1 MRVAIVGGGAAGFF
15 MAIQVKYTCPDAEV
29 IILERSSK
37 VLTKVGI
44 SGGGRCNVT
53 NSFAEVSDLKYV
65 YPRGHKLLKRL
76 FKIFNH
82 EQAYEW
88 FEAHDVPLTTQEDQ
102 CVFPKSQDA
111 QSIIRCFLRLS
122 QQLGI
127 IIRYHHTVLD
137 IESITHPNGSPM
149 YKILCKEPTAQLP
162 LFDKVAITTGGSPRI
177 DGLRYLERL
186 GHKIEHP
193 LPSLFTFNLP
203 NDNIRSLMGTV
214 VENAIAS
221 IPGTKFKCQAPL
233 LVTHWGMSGPAI
245 LKLSSHAAR
254 YISENSYSFPLLVN
268 WTGNNDA
275 NQIAEELADIIQQ
288 NPQKKLSS
296 LHPFELPTRLWVHLM
311 EKTSISVE
319 KKCNELTRKELNK
332 MVNTLCNDE
341 YRVQGKGAFRDE
353 FVTCGGVSLESIN
366 YNTMESKVCPNLF
379 FAGEVLDID
388 GVTGGFNFQA
398 AWTTAYVAALNI
410 GKDTEPLEQ
419 Q

>member
-15 MAIQVKYTCPDAEV
+15 MAIQIKYICSDAEV

-53 NSFAEVSDLKYV
+53 NSFAEVTDLKYV
-65 YPRGHKLLKRL
+65 YPRGYKLLKRL

-88 FEAHDVPLTTQEDQ
+88 FEAHGVPLTTQEDQ
-102 CVFPKSQDA
+102 CVFPQSQDA
-111 QSIIRCFLRLS
+111 QSIVRCFLRLS

-137 IESITHPNGSPM
+137 IVPTKDSNEQLM
-149 YKILCKEPTAQLP
+149 YRIMCKEPTAQLP

-203 NDNIRSLMGTV
+203 NDHIRSLMGTV

-233 LVTHWGMSGPAI
+233 LITHWGMSGPAI

-254 YISENSYSFPLLVN
+254 YISEKSYSFCLLVN
-268 WTGNNDA
+268 WAGYNDA
-275 NQIAEELADIIQQ
+275 NYISEKLNEIIQQ
-288 NPQKKLSS
+288 NPLKKLSS
-296 LHPFELPTRLWVHLM
+296 LHPFELPTRLWIHLM
-311 EKTSISVE
+311 EKTSVSIE

-332 MVNTLCNDE
+332 LVNTLCNDE
-341 YRVQGKGAFRDE
+341 YNVQGKSAFREE
-353 FVTCGGVSLESIN
+353 FVTCGGVSLENIN
-366 YNTMESKVCPNLF
+366 YNTLESKVCPNLF

-398 AWTTAYVAALNI
+398 AWTTAYVVAQNI
-410 GKDTEPLEQ
+410 GKETNILDS
-419 Q
+419 